1 MPLVAAPGGGEYSLQ
16 ADAASELFVDTCGAA
31 TCQSELQALLSR
43 GAPQHA

>member
-31 TCQSELQALLSR
+31 TSQSELLALPSR
-43 GAPQHA
+43 GVSQQD